1 MSKVINF
8 NAREFGLDKSAT
20 NNLGERVFI
29 TTPLGTAEEVWEIGD
44 WMWNWSQ
51 IAAKMTL
58 QKNTDYLLR
67 FAMLGGINDT
77 GDAVSQAV
85 IYATDGYDT
94 PEQGYEERQ
103 IYALD
108 KSRYQP
114 VISKSD
120 NGGGLLRLFEIPF
133 NTGEHERYKILFV
146 AMHAKASFFAPR
158 EYTAYE
164 PLKDLTYNEWW
175 ENRRKLL
182 NGQNNHKD
190 GLYADMS
197 GTNISLGS
205 IQKLMREMP
214 SDAYIDLSGCNV
226 YVDAEEDIGD
236 RSNGNSGE
244 QPEAKDES
252 SLYTERQFAEFLKN
266 IGNGAAVTKRFII
279 NADDGET
286 YDIGASVDGAVI
298 DLSASRLTARAFS
311 MIAGKLGDGCDVG
324 LTGITVT
331 DEGIGNMYPCGGKSD
346 GAIIDLSGS
355 LLTARAFSM
364 IVRKL
369 GDGCVVKMTDMTVT
383 ADGIDNMYPC
393 GDKSDGTV
401 IDLTNSTIPQKA
413 LELLNEKSGDGFVLT
428 TDNVIVK

>member
-8 NAREFGLDKSAT
+8 NAREFGLDKSVT
-20 NNLGERVFI
+20 NNVGERVFI

-44 WMWNWSQ
+44 WKWSWSQ
-51 IAAKMTL
+51 IAAVMTL

-94 PEQGYEERQ
+94 PEQGYEDRQ

-114 VISKSD
+114 VLSKSD
-120 NGGGLLRLFEIPF
+120 NDGGLLRLFEIPF
-133 NTGEHERYKILFV
+133 NTGEHEHYKILFV
-146 AMHAKASFFAPR
+146 AMHAKASFCAPQ
-158 EYTAYE
+158 EYSVCE

-175 ENRRKLL
+175 EIRRKLL
-182 NGQNNHKD
+182 NGQNSRKD

-205 IQKLMREMP
+205 IQKLLREMP
-214 SDAYIDLSGCNV
+214 SNAYIDLSGCNV
-226 YVDAEEDIGD
+226 YVDGQDGGD
-236 RSNGNSGE
+236 EHSDGSSDE

-252 SLYTERQFAEFLKN
+252 SLYTERQLADFLKN
-266 IGNGAAVTKRFII
+266 LGNGAAVTKRFII

-286 YDIGASVDGAVI
+286 YDIGASVDGA
-298 DLSASRLTARAFS
+298 
-311 MIAGKLGDGCDVG
+311 
-324 LTGITVT
+324 
-331 DEGIGNMYPCGGKSD
+331 
-346 GAIIDLSGS
+346 IIDLSGS

-364 IVRKL
+364 VAGKL

-393 GDKSDGTV
+393 GGKSDGTV
-401 IDLTNSTIPQKA
+401 IDLTNSMIPQRA
-413 LELLNEKSGDGFVLT
+413 LELLNEKGGDGFVLT
-428 TDNVIVK
+428 TDGLKVK